1 MTTAP
6 HIVPGHPVVVRTV
19 ILPDDLATK
28 PLLSMLPKSA
38 PSTTWVHDA
47 PGSETGLVGWG
58 EAARCEVSGRERFS
72 RAQRWWVDWL
82 AEADVDDAVKVHG
95 SGPIAFAS
103 FAFDPNPGSSVVIVP
118 STIIGRRDGVTW
130 LTVTAPNAR
139 NVRRVIDETIAQLR
153 HPSAVPSAPVDLVY
167 GDGSRSIAQWQQA
180 VSESVRRIDE
190 GELDKVVL
198 ARDVVAQSSA
208 AIDAR
213 YVLNQLAQRYPS
225 CWTFSVDGLIGAT
238 PEMLVRRIGDRVT
251 SRVLAGTV
259 RRSSD
264 ATSDASL
271 AESLLDSAKDHAEH
285 AYAVQ
290 SVAHAL
296 SAHCTDL
303 DVPANP
309 RLLRLANVQHLAT
322 DVTGVLAD
330 GAAVLGLAASLHP
343 TAAVCGTPTER
354 ALGIIR
360 ELEGMDRG
368 RYAGP
373 VGWMDSR
380 GDGEFGIALR
390 CAKIE
395 DDHQLRLFAGCG
407 LVSGST
413 ADAELAESAAK
424 LVPMRDALAAH

>member
-1 MTTAP
+1 
-6 HIVPGHPVVVRTV
+6 
-19 ILPDDLATK
+19 
-28 PLLSMLPKSA
+28 
-38 PSTTWVHDA
+38 
-47 PGSETGLVGWG
+47 
-58 EAARCEVSGRERFS
+58 VSGRERFS
-72 RAQRWWVDWL
+72 RAQRWWIDWL
-82 AEADVDDAVKVHG
+82 ADAQVDDDVKVPG
-95 SGPIAFAS
+95 SGPVAFAS
-103 FAFDPNPGSSVVIVP
+103 FAFDPNPGSSVMIVP
-118 STIIGRRDGVTW
+118 EVTIGRRNGITW
-130 LTVTAPNAR
+130 LTITAPTAR
-139 NVRRVIDETIAQLR
+139 DVRRLIDDTIAHLR
-153 HPSAVPSAPVDLVY
+153 HPSVVPSPPVDLVY
-167 GDGSRSIAQWQQA
+167 GDGSQSISQWQSA
-180 VSESVRRIDE
+180 VVESVRRVDA

-198 ARDVVAQSSA
+198 ARDVVARSTA
-208 AIDAR
+208 AIDSR
-213 YVLNQLAQRYPS
+213 YVLDQLSQRYPS

-238 PEMLVRRIGDRVT
+238 PEMLVRRIGDSVT

-303 DVPANP
+303 DVPSNP

-330 GAAVLGLAASLHP
+330 GASVLGLAASLHP

-354 ALGIIR
+354 ALAIIR

-390 CAKIE
+390 CAQIE
-395 DDHQLRLFAGCG
+395 ADTQLRLFAGCG

-413 ADAELAESAAK
+413 AEAELAESAAK
-424 LVPMRDALAAH
+424 LVPMRDALTAR